1 MKNFLK
7 WFGVAIAVVLLG
19 IVAFLTSMRFHDGPI
34 EIFSGGPFTSGELSS
49 TPEDWRYLK
58 DRETIEFQTM
68 DPSTSRVVW
77 LATYEGR
84 LFIISGYMTTGYGK
98 MWKKW
103 PHYLDADDRVI
114 LRIDGKLYEQRL
126 ERIMEGL
133 EVLPVLQEF
142 GRKYGM
148 QVDSSEVVTAGH
160 AWMYEVVERN

>member
-1 MKNFLK
+1 
-7 WFGVAIAVVLLG
+7 
-19 IVAFLTSMRFHDGPI
+19 
-34 EIFSGGPFTSGELSS
+34 
-49 TPEDWRYLK
+49 
-58 DRETIEFQTM
+58 M

-77 LATYEGR
+77 LATHEGR

-103 PHYLDADDRVI
+103 PHYLDADDRII
-114 LRIDGKLYEQRL
+114 LRIEGKLYEQRL
-126 ERIMEGL
+126 ERIMAGP